1 MTTFEKVA
9 IIANRLNK
17 MPIPYTTYTGI
28 KCETFYTTREML
40 ENIVIKIGSDN
51 TIEQDYRTLE
61 KSCLKEMGFSQYT
74 LTISLMVELQSLEYE
89 LGRRTRLVW
98 SGRPSLGSSIWQ

>member
-9 IIANRLNK
+9 AVAYKLNR
-17 MPIPYTTYTGI
+17 MPVSYTIRAGN

-51 TIEQDYRTLE
+51 TIEREYRTLE
-61 KSCLKEMGFSQYT
+61 NSCLREMGFENLAVY
-74 LTISLMVELQSLEYE
+74 ID
-89 LGRRTRLVW
+89 RLSDGKIAIFGV
-98 SGRPSLGSSIWQ
+98 

>member
-9 IIANRLNK
+9 IIVRKLNK
-17 MPIPYTTYTGI
+17 MPIPYTTYTGN

-51 TIEQDYRTLE
+51 TVEKDYRTLE
-61 KSCLKEMGFSQYT
+61 KSCLREMGFKNLAVY
-74 LTISLMVELQSLEYE
+74 ID
-89 LGRRTRLVW
+89 RL
-98 SGRPSLGSSIWQ
+98 SNGKIAIFGE

>member
-1 MTTFEKVA
+1 MTTFEKVS
-9 IIANRLNK
+9 IIARRLNK
-17 MPIPYTTYTGI
+17 MPISYTGN

-61 KSCLKEMGFSQYT
+61 KSCLKEMGLAVYIDHLSN
-74 LTISLMVELQSLEYE
+74 
-89 LGRRTRLVW
+89 GRIAIFGV
-98 SGRPSLGSSIWQ
+98 

>member
-17 MPIPYTTYTGI
+17 MPIPYTGN

-61 KSCLKEMGFSQYT
+61 KSCLKEMGSQYT

-89 LGRRTRLVW
+89 LGRRTVLVW
-98 SGRPSLGSSIWQ
+98 SGRPSLGSSI

>member
-9 IIANRLNK
+9 IIARKLNK
-17 MPIPYTTYTGI
+17 MPIPYTTYTGN

-51 TIEQDYRTLE
+51 TVEKDYRTLE
-61 KSCLKEMGFSQYT
+61 KSCLREMGFENLAVY
-74 LTISLMVELQSLEYE
+74 ID
-89 LGRRTRLVW
+89 RLSDGKIAIFGV
-98 SGRPSLGSSIWQ
+98 

>member
-17 MPIPYTTYTGI
+17 MPIPYTTYTGN

-61 KSCLKEMGFSQYT
+61 KSCLNEMGFKNLAVYIDHLSN
-74 LTISLMVELQSLEYE
+74 
-89 LGRRTRLVW
+89 GRIAIFGV
-98 SGRPSLGSSIWQ
+98 

>member
-17 MPIPYTTYTGI
+17 MPIPYTTYTGN

-40 ENIVIKIGSDN
+40 EN
-51 TIEQDYRTLE
+51 
-61 KSCLKEMGFSQYT
+61 
-74 LTISLMVELQSLEYE
+74 
-89 LGRRTRLVW
+89 
-98 SGRPSLGSSIWQ
+98 